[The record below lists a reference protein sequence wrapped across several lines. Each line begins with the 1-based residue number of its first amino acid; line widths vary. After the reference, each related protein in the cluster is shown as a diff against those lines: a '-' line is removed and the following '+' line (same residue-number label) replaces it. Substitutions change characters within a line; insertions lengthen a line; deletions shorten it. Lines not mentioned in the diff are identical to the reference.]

1 MIDLYELRVHSAMGC
16 NIKWILRIS
25 QNFQYQIYD
34 HIYGSNRYRSIGES
48 LQRKTRI
55 RRKNEIVDGERGE
68 AAPQKSSAD
77 RER

>member
-16 NIKWILRIS
+16 NIKRILRIS

-48 LQRKTRI
+48 LQRKTWI
-55 RRKNEIVDGERGE
+55 CTSGTF
-68 AAPQKSSAD
+68 
-77 RER
+77 